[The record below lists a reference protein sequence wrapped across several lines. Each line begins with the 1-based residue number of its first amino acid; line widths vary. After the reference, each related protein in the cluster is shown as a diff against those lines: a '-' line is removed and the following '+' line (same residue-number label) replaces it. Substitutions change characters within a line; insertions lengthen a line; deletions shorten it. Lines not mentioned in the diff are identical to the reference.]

1 MTYRIA
7 FEFGEA
13 FAFGVDEDTL
23 LRGAL
28 RAGLGF
34 PNDCGVGGCGNCRFE
49 LVSGDMETLWAEAP
63 GFSERERKRG
73 RRLACQSKPVSD
85 CVVKVR
91 LGDEY
96 RLAVPA
102 ARFSATLTARR
113 DAIAPGMG
121 GFAFRTEALARFL
134 AGQFAILRPPGVEG
148 WRAYSMSNLP
158 NDEGEWRFVVR
169 RTLGGKGSN
178 AMFDA
183 LGIGGAVAIDA
194 PYGRAH
200 WRNDNAR
207 EVVCVAGGS
216 GIGPIASIV
225 QAALADGGA
234 RRIHVFEGARTEAD
248 LCFRKLVPDEAPA
261 LVYTPALSD
270 EAEEAH
276 GRERAASSTPRSRP
290 IPFGREPRLY
300 FAGPPPMVEAMNDLL
315 VMRWR
320 VPLGQ
325 IHTDKFFDERSSLQ
339 RPRIDDRACQRAH
352 RSPRREG

>member
-7 FEFGEA
+7 FESGEA
-13 FAFGVDEDTL
+13 FAFGAGEDTL

-49 LVSGDMETLWAEAP
+49 LVSGAMETLWAEAP
-63 GFSERERKRG
+63 GLSERERKRG
-73 RRLACQSKPVSD
+73 RRLACQSKPASD

-91 LGDEY
+91 LADEY
-96 RLAVPA
+96 RPILPTARLA
-102 ARFSATLTARR
+102 ATLTSVSE
-113 DAIAPGMG
+113 IAPGMG
-121 GFAFRTEALARFL
+121 EFVFRTEAPARFL
-134 AGQFAILRPPGVEG
+134 AGQFAVLRPPGVEG

-158 NDEGEWRFVVR
+158 NDQGEWRFVVR
-169 RTLGGKGSN
+169 RTPAGNGSN

-183 LGIGGAVAIDA
+183 LRVGDVLAIDA

-200 WRNDNAR
+200 WRTDNAR
-207 EVVCVAGGS
+207 DVVCVAGGS

-225 QAALADGGA
+225 QAALRDGGA

-248 LCFRKLVPDEAPA
+248 LCFRKLVPAEHPA
-261 LVYTPALSD
+261 LVYTPVLSA
-270 EAEEAH
+270 EAEASAWAGARGFVHAEVEAH
-276 GRERAASSTPRSRP
+276 AFPVEATE
-290 IPFGREPRLY
+290 FY

-320 VPLGQ
+320 APLGQ
-325 IHTDKFFDERSSLQ
+325 IHTDKFF
-339 RPRIDDRACQRAH
+339 
-352 RSPRREG
+352 

>member
-7 FEFGEA
+7 FESGEA
-13 FAFGVDEDTL
+13 FVFGAEEDTL

-63 GFSERERKRG
+63 GLSERERKRG
-73 RRLACQSKPVSD
+73 RRLACQAKPASD

-91 LGDEY
+91 LADEY
-96 RLAVPA
+96 RPAVPA
-102 ARFSATLTARR
+102 ARLRATLTARR
-113 DAIAPGMG
+113 EIAPGMG
-121 GFAFRTEALARFL
+121 EFVFRTEAPARFL

-158 NDEGEWRFVVR
+158 NDQGEWRFVVR
-169 RTLGGKGSN
+169 RTPGGKGSN

-183 LGIGGAVAIDA
+183 LRVGDALVIDA

-207 EVVCVAGGS
+207 DVVCVAGGS

-248 LCFRKLVPDEAPA
+248 LCFRKLVPEEAPA
-261 LVYTPALSD
+261 LVYAPALS
-270 EAEEAH
+270 AEPEGGAWAGARGFVHAHVEAH
-276 GRERAASSTPRSRP
+276 AFPAATTE
-290 IPFGREPRLY
+290 FY

-320 VPLGQ
+320 APLGQ
-325 IHTDKFFDERSSLQ
+325 IHTDKFF
-339 RPRIDDRACQRAH
+339 
-352 RSPRREG
+352 